1 MFIRIALV
9 RSHFNKKIMSRS
21 LVSFRIADDLKLA
34 LKEKASAE
42 GISTTELV
50 NRLLRQGLSD
60 NKVGFSFSME
70 NRLSELEKTV
80 QNILKM
86 FEFERQKRETFSQ
99 PDYLLE
105 RRLIDVEEKLQQMFI
120 VEEDRRR
127 RIETLIAERSNAIE
141 ESQDACQDANASNSV
156 GVSLEDLLNLLKP
169 ASQFIEVE

>member
-1 MFIRIALV
+1 
-9 RSHFNKKIMSRS
+9 MSRS

-60 NKVGFSFSME
+60 DKVGFSME

-86 FEFERQKRETFSQ
+86 LEFERQKRETFSQ
-99 PDYLLE
+99 PDYFLE
-105 RRLIDVEEKLQQMFI
+105 RRLMDVEEKLQ
-120 VEEDRRR
+120 
-127 RIETLIAERSNAIE
+127 
-141 ESQDACQDANASNSV
+141 
-156 GVSLEDLLNLLKP
+156 
-169 ASQFIEVE
+169 